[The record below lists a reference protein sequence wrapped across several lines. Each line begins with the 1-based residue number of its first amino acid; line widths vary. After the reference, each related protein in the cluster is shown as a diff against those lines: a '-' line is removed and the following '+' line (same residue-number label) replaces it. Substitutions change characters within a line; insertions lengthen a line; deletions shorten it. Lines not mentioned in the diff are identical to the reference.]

1 MIIYRGEPQI
11 TQIVRIYTDFKV
23 SVMSKGACR
32 DISSYMRPFDYAQG
46 DRYICA
52 HPV

>member
-23 SVMSKGACR
+23 SVMSSLSR
-32 DISSYMRPFDYAQG
+32 HLTSYMRPFDYAQG

>member
-23 SVMSKGACR
+23 SVMSSLSR
-32 DISSYMRPFDYAQG
+32 HLRRSYMRPFDYAQG
-46 DRYICA
+46 DRYICD

>member
-23 SVMSKGACR
+23 SVMSKGR
-32 DISSYMRPFDYAQG
+32 SYMRPFDYAQG